1 MSLLLVLLGAA
12 LALVGF
18 LLASKGDKPSL
29 FWTGISL
36 VLGGLVVVHWGY
48 YLAIVEVFG

>member
-18 LLASKGDKPSL
+18 FLLVKSDKPSI
-29 FWTGISL
+29 FWIGISI

-48 YLAIVEVFG
+48 YLAIMEVFQ